1 MSDYKKMQT
10 LVNKLTTLEDSIQEI
25 PVDDN
30 VVKDDDLIVKNK
42 NLVESMYNLIMGAT
56 LGVPVNVKINSD
68 KLQKLSKGLKTLA
81 HNQSKLTTKFGNPEK
96 MATVDNQIK
105 DVSQYIHS
113 IQA

>member
-30 VVKDDDLIVKNK
+30 VVKDDDLVVKNK
-42 NLVESMYNLIMGAT
+42 NLVESMYNLVMGST
-56 LGVPVNVKINSD
+56 LGVPVNVKID
-68 KLQKLSKGLKTLA
+68 TTKLNKLASGLKTLA
-81 HNQSKLTTKFGNPEK
+81 RNQAKLTTKFGNPEK
-96 MATVDNQIK
+96 MSTVHNQIQ
-105 DVSQYIHS
+105 DVSQYVQS